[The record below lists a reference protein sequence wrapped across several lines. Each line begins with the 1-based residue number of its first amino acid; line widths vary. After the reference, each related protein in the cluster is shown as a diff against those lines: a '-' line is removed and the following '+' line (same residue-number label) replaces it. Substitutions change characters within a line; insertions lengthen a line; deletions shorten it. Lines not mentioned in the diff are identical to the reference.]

1 MCTKEGAFNPF
12 QIPVMQEG
20 KIRHSGDKKTKKKK
34 TWNARKLLA
43 AGVTKPLLL
52 RASYCKNRPEEF
64 TAGR

>member
-34 TWNARKLLA
+34 LGMLENSWQL
-43 AGVTKPLLL
+43 
-52 RASYCKNRPEEF
+52 E
-64 TAGR
+64 